1 MLGIVVIMNC
11 FLHGLALS
19 FIFFLVTFFSGPL
32 NSNHSSVS
40 LVVILCTDFGMFVTI
55 SIMKQKTPSIASFAI
70 TIGSEQLF
78 QIVHLPW
85 SSLPLSPRDSLSYHT
100 TIPTSLSLFLLQAFY
115 PDFSSLTT
123 TITTISKLFSDISDP
138 STTPSYSF
146 SARKIRPRDMEA
158 PFPKP
163 VEVNRIGL
171 NTAESERSHRLLKK
185 LEKQNSRVYGIVE
198 KLTEV
203 LLEYRGREIITVE
216 FCNRIIREHY
226 DDLKEMVKLMYAGVK
241 QDSLLHVV
249 DSAAMTPTSPEAS
262 VLQLQ
267 SSTEC
272 VVVNEAMDVLHKVVL
287 DDLIH
292 SLQNL
297 HLQSME
303 L

>member
-1 MLGIVVIMNC
+1 MLGTVVIMSS
-11 FLHGLALS
+11 FSHGLALS
-19 FIFFLVTFFSGPL
+19 SISFLVRFFSGPL
-32 NSNHSSVS
+32 NLNHSSVS
-40 LVVILCTDFGMFVTI
+40 LVIILCTGFGLFLTI
-55 SIMKQKTPSIASFAI
+55 RSMKQETPSVASLAI
-70 TIGSEQLF
+70 TIGSEQLL
-78 QIVHLPW
+78 QIVHLPF
-85 SSLPLSPRDSLSYHT
+85 SSLPLSHIDSLSYHT
-100 TIPTSLSLFLLQAFY
+100 TVPTSLSLFLLQAFY

-123 TITTISKLFSDISDP
+123 SIATISKLFTDMDDP

-146 SARKIRPRDMEA
+146 SARKIRPRDMEV

-163 VEVNRIGL
+163 VEVNAIGL

-185 LEKQNSRVYGIVE
+185 LAKQNARVYGIVE

-203 LLEYRGREIITVE
+203 LLESRGKEIITAKY
-216 FCNRIIREHY
+216 CNGIIREHY

-249 DSAAMTPTSPEAS
+249 DSAAMTPTSPEPL

-272 VVVNEAMDVLHKVVL
+272 VVVNESMDKLHKVVL

-297 HLQSME
+297 HLQSMK